1 MATGTPPK
9 QPSLEKEI
17 ETIKNGL
24 FPSVADGIAYAIKH
38 TKITK
43 HYRISEIIGSNKDFL
58 KALREAPVK
67 YPVKIL
73 DEQGR
78 EKLLDQDGVKKKLL
92 SRRGLPLTRKFFD
105 DKGGWTFSVHHSHER
120 PDANTPQYKVL
131 ASCFKPSLDAN
142 GCRLGYV
149 VKDLDRLLSLISA
162 LPDIETTSLVSDD
175 SFFGNNFGLASW
187 SSIYDLAEKC
197 GIKAEGAVVFTIQRP
212 TKSGGNESRQFRS
225 SHMTV
230 LHFMS
235 LALTTL
241 ARQHDEGETAKQ
253 GRSVVNV
260 KDPDNHAVIGRPTV
274 TGITDIL
281 RHNAEKDLSTML
293 KKYRTPEAQEAD
305 NGFEAYIESQQAFPE
320 LFTVENDPKTLA
332 KVVKNF
338 MAMQYRALV
347 AFDLWKKE
355 HPNETKVNLADL
367 AKHTVWRD
375 EVATRG
381 LTPEHRNQLYNGLR
395 MAGAY
400 AYKYI
405 TGKTYKTVNG
415 KKTPAYTRDYIYI
428 LSRIQSD
435 EVTKSGNVLSVEVD
449 YDPKYLNALS
459 LNLGVVMDNL
469 ANVKNESAILLGG
482 YLCERFVAHQNATV
496 IDRKPVR
503 VRADTACEVC
513 GITNGNPTRRYDT
526 LTKAL
531 NELVDV
537 GVIGGWSTATG
548 KNLIRSVDKESLKLD
563 VWPKDPSVYITKSQ
577 SKALKEA
584 RTVQQNSWRK
594 MLKSLTNPKNGYT
607 NFDQLAQDLDITRER
622 LDLMLGGGDIDDEV
636 GERITDLYEET
647 K

>member
-1 MATGTPPK
+1 MATEIPSK

-17 ETIKNGL
+17 ENIKTGL
-24 FPSVADGIAYAIKH
+24 FPSAADGIAYAIKH
-38 TKITK
+38 TKVTK
-43 HYRISEIIGSNKDFL
+43 HYRISEIIGSDKDFL

-67 YPVKIL
+67 YPVRIL
-73 DEQGR
+73 DEQGQ
-78 EKLLDQDGVKKKLL
+78 EKLLDQEGVKKRLL

-120 PDANTPQYKVL
+120 PEVNTPQYKAL
-131 ASCFKPSLDAN
+131 ASCFKPVYDDN
-142 GCRLGYV
+142 KCRLGYS
-149 VKDLDRLLSLISA
+149 VKDSDKLLSLINA
-162 LPDIETTSLVSDD
+162 LPDVETTSLTSDE

-212 TKSGGNESRQFRS
+212 TKSGEYESRQFRS

-235 LALTTL
+235 IALTTL
-241 ARQHDEGETAKQ
+241 ARQHDEGEIAKQ

-260 KDPDNHAVIGRPTV
+260 RDPDNHAVIGRPTV

-281 RHNAEKDLSTML
+281 RNNAEKDLSTML

-305 NGFEAYIESQQAFPE
+305 NGFEVYLESQQTFPE

-347 AFDLWKKE
+347 AFDLWKKD
-355 HPNETKVNLADL
+355 HPNETKVNLAEL
-367 AKHTVWRD
+367 AKYTVWKD

-405 TGKTYKTVNG
+405 TGKTYKVVNG
-415 KKTPAYTRDYIYI
+415 KREPVFVRDYIYI

-435 EVTKSGNVLSVEVD
+435 EVTKNGNVLSVEVD
-449 YDPKYLNALS
+449 YDPKYLSALS

-482 YLCERFVAHQNATV
+482 YLCERFVAYQNATV

-537 GVIGGWSTATG
+537 GVIGDWSTATG
-548 KNLIRSVDKESLKLD
+548 KKLIRSVDKESLKLD
-563 VWPKDPSVYITKSQ
+563 IWPKDPTVYITKSQ

-584 RTVQQNSWRK
+584 RSVQQGSWRK
-594 MLKSLTNPKNGYT
+594 MLKALTNPKKGYT
-607 NFDQLAQDLDITRER
+607 NLDRLAQDLSITRER
-622 LDLMLGGGDIDDEV
+622 LDLMLGGEEIDE
-636 GERITDLYEET
+636 ETAEQITELFEET

>member
-1 MATGTPPK
+1 MTTGTPLK
-9 QPSLEKEI
+9 QLPLENEI
-17 ETIKNGL
+17 EKIKARL
-24 FPSVADGIAYAIKH
+24 FPSIADGIAYALKH
-38 TKITK
+38 TKATK
-43 HYRISEIIGSNKDFL
+43 HYRISEILGSDRDFL
-58 KALREAPVK
+58 KALKEAPAK
-67 YPVKIL
+67 YPVRVL
-73 DEQGR
+73 DEQGQ
-78 EKLLDQDGVKKKLL
+78 EKLLDQDGIRKKLL
-92 SRRGLPLTRKFFD
+92 SRKGLPLTRKFFD
-105 DKGGWTFSVHHSHER
+105 DKGGWTFSIHHSHEC
-120 PDANTPQYKVL
+120 PEANTSQYKAL
-131 ASCFKPSLDAN
+131 ASCFKLSHDDN
-142 GCRLGYV
+142 GGKLGYV
-149 VKDLDRLLSLISA
+149 VKDPDKLLSLINA
-162 LPDIETTSLVSDD
+162 LPDTETTSLTSDD

-212 TKSGGNESRQFRS
+212 TKSGENESRQFRS

-230 LHFMS
+230 LHFMTMALIA
-235 LALTTL
+235 LAH
-241 ARQHDEGETAKQ
+241 RHDEGETAKQ

-260 KDPDNHAVIGRPTV
+260 KDPDNHAIIGRPTI

-281 RHNAEKDLSTML
+281 RNNAEKDLSTML

-332 KVVKNF
+332 KVIKNF

-355 HPNETKVNLADL
+355 HPAETKVSLAEL
-367 AKHTVWRD
+367 AKYTAWKD
-375 EVATRG
+375 EVAKRG

-405 TGKTYKTVNG
+405 TGKSYKTVNG
-415 KKTPAYTRDYIYI
+415 KKVPVYTRDYIYI

-435 EVTKSGNVLSVEVD
+435 EVTKSGNILSVEVD
-449 YDPKYLNALS
+449 YDPKYLDALS

-482 YLCERFVAHQNATV
+482 YLCERFVAFQNATV
-496 IDRKPVR
+496 IDKKPIR

-548 KNLIRSVDKESLKLD
+548 KKLIRSIDKESLKLD
-563 VWPKDPSVYITKSQ
+563 IWPKDPSVYITKSQ

-584 RTVQQNSWRK
+584 QSVQQASWKK
-594 MLKSLTNPKNGYT
+594 MLRGLTNPKTGYT
-607 NFDQLAQDLDITRER
+607 NLGQLAQDLNVTRER
-622 LDLMLGGGDIDDEV
+622 LDLMLGGEEISE
-636 GERITDLYEET
+636 EIATRITELFEEI